1 MKIHYEIIAEAEL
14 KTVAGGITGPGPG
27 NSDKDEDKDKDRG
40 RGRGRG
46 RGKHKEKHEIDDD
59 NKWIYGGGVAVA

>member
-40 RGRGRG
+40 RGRG
-46 RGKHKEKHEIDDD
+46 KHKEKHEIDDD
-59 NKWIYGGGVAVA
+59 NTWILAGLAPVF